1 MAKQTPRN
9 HAHSHSSARKQK
21 RIALAAAAACAGV
34 VGYGVYATTLG
45 LGSQAGSRDQAGG
58 DTAQVTVSCQ
68 DTPVTITDVYS
79 ADLDTSAG
87 YTPQLLGFD
96 VSGVSE
102 ACAGKVIRLA
112 AEVAGDYREFDEVV
126 PVVSGQGSY
135 RIISDGVGANPTT
148 FATGYSMQIVDG
160 PYRTSQL
167 TGTLQVDRPLSFL
180 VGAEAG
186 VVSTYRWERSL
197 DGGQTWTTIAGAS
210 ASTYT
215 TVQAD
220 QGAQLRAW
228 ASTTY
233 AGQEWSVKSQVVSI
247 QAAGNGTFAS
257 PTALGIPAGASTFD
271 MIWDNLTSPVAPS
284 TWGNTNLSW
293 YSWTPTT
300 SGTLTLRTQML
311 EDWDPTLQVYNSA
324 GEKLTENDDSDDPDA
339 PCTPDTWCPY
349 NAEVTFNYQAGETYR
364 FGFGGYALWDDEDDW
379 VAQGTA
385 RMYFTFS

>member
-1 MAKQTPRN
+1 MAQRQRPNAYPHRN
-9 HAHSHSSARKQK
+9 GRQRK
-21 RIALAAAAACAGV
+21 RIAAVAAACCAGL
-34 VGYGVYATTLG
+34 VGYGVYATTLS
-45 LGSQAGSRDQAGG
+45 LGSQAGSAQQAGG
-58 DTAQVTVSCQ
+58 DSAQVQVSCQ
-68 DTPVTITDVYS
+68 DTPVTLADVYS
-79 ADLDTSAG
+79 ADLDAAAG
-87 YTPQLLGFD
+87 YTPKLLGFD

-102 ACAGKVIRLA
+102 DCAGKVIRLS
-112 AEVAGDYREFDEVV
+112 AEVQGQFREFVEVI
-126 PVVSGQGSY
+126 PVVTGQGSY
-135 RIISDGVGANPTT
+135 RIVSDGVGANQTT

-160 PYRTSQL
+160 PYSTSQL

-180 VGAEAG
+180 VEAEAG

-197 DGGQTWTTIAGAS
+197 DGGQTWTTIAGAT
-210 ASTYT
+210 AYTYT

-220 QGAQLRAW
+220 ESAQLRAW

-233 AGQEWSVKSQVVSI
+233 AGREWSVKSQVVSI

-284 TWGNTNLSW
+284 TWGDTRLSW

-324 GEKLTENDDSDDPDA
+324 GERLTENDDSDDPDA
-339 PCTPDTWCPY
+339 PCTPDTYCPY

-364 FGFGGYALWDDEDDW
+364 FGFGGYALWENEEDV

-385 RMYFTFS
+385 RMHFTFS